1 MARPSSE
8 RPQTNSASSD
18 AALDGGVALGGGA
31 GGWIKRKFHRAG
43 SPRWFFAGSR
53 RPMIA
58 LYTFGIA
65 LILLGSIWG
74 LGFVP
79 PERYQGDSF
88 RILFIHVPAAFLAQS
103 IYVAI
108 AVAGLVYLVW
118 RMKMADVFIAAAA
131 PIGAAIAAAALAT
144 GFIWGMPTWGTGWVW
159 DARTISTLVLLFLFF
174 GLVALR
180 QAIAQRERA
189 AAAVALLAVVG
200 VVNIPVIKYSVE
212 WFATLHQPPS
222 LELGKK
228 PAIAAV
234 YLWPLACNVLGYF
247 CFAAG
252 AVLAACRATL
262 VERQADTEWVRR
274 WLRGG
279 VRAGEAAR

>member
-1 MARPSSE
+1 MARLE
-8 RPQTNSASSD
+8 RTSRN
-18 AALDGGVALGGGA
+18 AAAAWV
-31 GGWIKRKFHRAG
+31 KRAFHRLG

-53 RPMIA
+53 SWMIGLYA
-58 LYTFGIA
+58 LGIT
-65 LILLGSIWG
+65 LILVGSIWG

-118 RMKMADVFIAAAA
+118 RMKMADVLIAAAA
-131 PIGAAIAAAALAT
+131 PIGTAIAAAALAT

-159 DARTISTLVLLFLFF
+159 DARTVSTLVLLFLFF

-180 QAIAQRERA
+180 QAIPGQERA
-189 AAAVALLAVVG
+189 ALAVALLAVVG

-212 WFATLHQPPS
+212 WFATLHQPAS
-222 LELGKK
+222 LEIGKR
-228 PAIAAV
+228 PTIAPV

-252 AVLAACRATL
+252 AVLAACRATV
-262 VERQADTEWVRR
+262 VEREADTEWVRR
-274 WLRGG
+274 WLGD
-279 VRAGEAAR
+279 APQGEAAR